1 MSGVGASGGNVPTL
15 VVHFEVKTENQIV
28 SRILRLESSSLLVEM
43 ALLDLLW
50 VGLCSLELLTGR
62 NKAKLKEDLGIISVP
77 RRAIWSDLEGP
88 AFKRM

>member
-1 MSGVGASGGNVPTL
+1 
-15 VVHFEVKTENQIV
+15 
-28 SRILRLESSSLLVEM
+28 M
-43 ALLDLLW
+43 ALFDLPW

-62 NKAKLKEDLGIISVP
+62 NMAKFKEDLGITSVP